1 MAISEDLRS
10 RVVRLVKEE
19 GLSRRAA
26 ADRMRVSAASAVR
39 WTKEYET
46 SGSLRAKRLGGD
58 RRSRRIEE
66 HAGYIL
72 GVVKRQPD
80 ITAKELRERLIN
92 NGTGTFSTSVIWRFL
107 ARKGLTYKKD
117 WTRRRAAP
125 RGCEGEP
132 PAVV

>member
-26 ADRMRVSAASAVR
+26 AERMRVSAASAVR
-39 WTKEYET
+39 WTKEYEA
-46 SGSLRAKRLGGD
+46 SGSLRAKPSGGD
-58 RRSRRIEE
+58 YRSRRIEE

-72 GVVKRQPD
+72 GVVRRQPD

-92 NGTGTFSTSVIWRFL
+92 TGSGIFSTSVIWRFL
-107 ARKGLTYKKD
+107 DRKGLTYKKRPD
-117 WTRRRAAP
+117 MPTSSAA
-125 RGCEGEP
+125 RM
-132 PAVV
+132 

>member
-80 ITAKELRERLIN
+80 MTAKELRERLIH

-107 ARKGLTYKKD
+107 ARKGLTYKKRLD
-117 WTRRRAAP
+117 TRTNSAA
-125 RGCEGEP
+125 RM
-132 PAVV
+132 

>member
-46 SGSLRAKRLGGD
+46 SGCLRAKRSGGD
-58 RRSRRIEE
+58 HRSGRIEE
-66 HAGYIL
+66 HASYIL

-80 ITAKELRERLIN
+80 MTAKELRERLIN

-107 ARKGLTYKKD
+107 ARKGLTYKKRQG
-117 WTRRRAAP
+117 TPTSSAA
-125 RGCEGEP
+125 RM
-132 PAVV
+132 

>member
-1 MAISEDLRS
+1 MAISEDLRG

-26 ADRMRVSAASAVR
+26 ADRMRVSVASAVR

-46 SGSLRAKRLGGD
+46 SGSLRAKPSGGD
-58 RRSRRIEE
+58 YRSRRIEE
-66 HAGYIL
+66 HADYIL
-72 GVVKRQPD
+72 GVVRRQPD

-107 ARKGLTYKKD
+107 DRKGLTYKKRPD
-117 WTRRRAAP
+117 TPTSSAA
-125 RGCEGEP
+125 RM
-132 PAVV
+132 